1 MSEDSLRGRYDP
13 GGIVLRGD
21 DHTTEAR
28 RACED
33 QLGWA
38 FIGMG
43 ETIEGDYEGCAWGVE
58 PSLL

>member
-1 MSEDSLRGRYDP
+1 M
-13 GGIVLRGD
+13 
-21 DHTTEAR
+21 TEEQ
-28 RACED
+28 RAYGS

-43 ETIEGDYEGCAWGVE
+43 ETIEDDCEGCAWGVE